1 MSQDLSEEIYNLQ
14 KNVLELHNLFDLN
27 MVANQSRS
35 IEDLISKVSFLIK
48 SSLNLGNIRFFVN
61 NNGIFQTKNTINDS
75 DIDYEF
81 NGDSAPFL
89 QHLTDD
95 IIKITNDDGSYIYK
109 SFWNSHGLNNLNCEY
124 LKIFHMDDNAFCTA
138 FFSKKEDGSDF
149 TEADFNYLKQIFS
162 CIDPTMR
169 KFIRNK
175 EQETKI
181 MDLNKTIHNLSIL
194 YNISQAVNFIDDLK
208 RLISVILDKAIE
220 TVNAEKGSLMLYDQ
234 TDNTLQVKVVY
245 GLKDKEQ
252 EEAINNGLVECSKI
266 SPNTGIAGKVYTEKK
281 SIITNLGG
289 KDPRFNSLNDANNN
303 ISSLICVP
311 LIAKGECIGIIN
323 ITNKKN
329 GKLFNKKDL
338 EFVEALANQAAIA
351 VDNAQ
356 LYELATKDGLTK
368 LYIHRHFYYL
378 LETEI
383 NRVHRYHHV
392 LTLLYMD
399 IDSFKEV
406 NDTYGHLVGDMV
418 LKEIANAIQ
427 KAIRHVDIAARYG
440 GEEFAVIL
448 PETSM
453 TIALT
458 IAERIRQ
465 KISEIEVKI
474 DDNTVIKPTISI
486 GAAEYPN
493 AADNINDLIDA
504 ADKALYVS
512 KQNGKNCIHYYFDG
526 NFEKYIPQ

>member
-1 MSQDLSEEIYNLQ
+1 MTQDIAEEIYNLQ

-35 IEDLISKVSFLIK
+35 IEDLISRVSFIIK
-48 SSLNLGNIRFFVN
+48 SSLNLTNIRFFLN
-61 NNGIFQTKNTINDS
+61 NNGIFQTK
-75 DIDYEF
+75 DITDDNSGDFEF
-81 NGDSAPFL
+81 NGDNAPFL

-109 SFWNSHGLNNLNCEY
+109 SFWHAHGLNNLNCEY
-124 LKIFHMDDNAFCTA
+124 IKIFHIDNNAFCTA

-149 TEADFNYLKQIFS
+149 TEEDFNYLKQIFS
-162 CIDPTMR
+162 CIDPALR

-175 EQETKI
+175 EQEEKI

-245 GLKDKEQ
+245 GLKDKDQ
-252 EEAINNGLVECSKI
+252 EEAINNGLIECQKI

-289 KDPRFNSLNDANNN
+289 KDPRFNAMNETSNSV
-303 ISSLICVP
+303 SSLICVP

-368 LYIHRHFYYL
+368 LYIHRHFYFL

-383 NRVHRYHHV
+383 NRVQRYHHV
-392 LTLLYMD
+392 LSLLMMD
-399 IDSFKEV
+399 IDEFKQV

-418 LKEIANAIQ
+418 LKEIANVIQ
-427 KAIRHVDIAARYG
+427 KTIRHVDIPARYG
-440 GEEFAVIL
+440 GEEFTVIL
-448 PETSM
+448 PETTIM
-453 TIALT
+453 TSLA
-458 IAERIRQ
+458 IAERLRQ
-465 KISEIEVKI
+465 KISEIQVKI
-474 DDNTVIKPTISI
+474 DDNVTITPTVSI
-486 GAAEYPN
+486 GVAEYPN
-493 AADNINDLIDA
+493 AADNIKDLIDS
-504 ADKALYVS
+504 ADKALYMS
-512 KQNGKNCIHYYFDG
+512 KQNGKNCIYYYFDDA
-526 NFEKYIPQ
+526 FRKYIEQ